1 MLGPV
6 NFRMMACTAI
16 LTVLVL
22 PYLQVAF
29 AKDSGEPHFVND
41 TDQSQVGWHERQLV
55 SRLLDSERFPHR
67 ALTLPADQQDLPLT
81 VEIGMMLQQIMNVYE
96 KDQILIIN
104 AWLNYGWTDPTLAWN
119 QSHYG
124 GVKNIRLPPSHLWT
138 PDVLLYNSA
147 DDGFDATYHTN
158 VLINSSGYCVW
169 IPPGILRSTCQIN
182 VEYFPFD
189 EQICTLK
196 FSSWTYDGFALDLI
210 SKNDSSFT
218 DSMTENG
225 EWEML
230 SMWAVREVE
239 PFESTTYVAVT
250 FKLHIRRRSLYY
262 FVNVL
267 IPCVLISMLTVLSFS
282 LPPDS
287 GEKLSFGVTIL
298 LSLTVFMMIVA
309 SAMPET
315 SFVIPLIAKYFTCVL
330 VLVAL
335 SVVCTVI
342 SLNLH
347 FRNPN
352 THSMHGWLHCILLD
366 YLPWILRMTRPGREI
381 ANPCYSKHV
390 TGKPKKDFELMERS
404 PLRNRATGL
413 GEKATRNGIRTGNCH
428 GYLNSTD
435 AIGVK
440 YANYATGTGGDGA
453 EVEPMLS
460 VDHKG
465 CTGCTNK
472 GPILEELRFLTN
484 RYRKKETED
493 EVISDWKFA
502 AMVVDRLCLVV
513 FSIATL
519 LVTFILLCT
528 APNFG
533 K

>member
-1 MLGPV
+1 MSGSV
-6 NFRMMACTAI
+6 SVRMFAWTSV

-22 PYLQVAF
+22 PYLHVAF
-29 AKDSGEPHFVND
+29 AKDTEKTPFVK
-41 TDQSQVGWHERQLV
+41 DQSHVGWHERQLV

-67 ALTLPADQQDLPLT
+67 ALTLPADSIDLPLT
-81 VEIGMMLQQIMNVYE
+81 VEIGFMLQQIMNVNE
-96 KDQILIIN
+96 KDQILVIN
-104 AWLNYGWTDPTLAWN
+104 AWLNYAWSDPTLAWN
-119 QSHYG
+119 QSDYG
-124 GVKNIRLPPSHLWT
+124 GVKNIRLPPSHIWT

-158 VLINSSGYCVW
+158 VLINSSGFCTW
-169 IPPGILRSTCQIN
+169 IPPGILRSTCQID

-189 EQICTLK
+189 EQVCTLK
-196 FSSWTYDGFALDLI
+196 FSSWTYDGFALDLVTR
-210 SKNDSSFT
+210 NDSTFT

-225 EWEML
+225 EWQML
-230 SMWAVREVE
+230 SMWALREVE
-239 PFESTTYVAVT
+239 DFEGAPYVAVT
-250 FKLHIRRRSLYY
+250 FKLRIRRRSLYY

-309 SAMPET
+309 SNMPET

-335 SVVCTVI
+335 SVVFTVV

-352 THSMHGWLHCILLD
+352 THSMHGWLRCVLLE
-366 YLPWILRMTRPGREI
+366 YLPWILRMTRPGQDI
-381 ANPCYSKHV
+381 TNPCFSKNHV
-390 TGKPKKDFELMERS
+390 TGKPKKDMEMVERS
-404 PLRNRATGL
+404 PLRNRATGI
-413 GEKATRNGIRTGNCH
+413 GEQATRNGIRTGNCH

-440 YANYATGTGGDGA
+440 YANYATGAGDGQ

-465 CTGCTNK
+465 CPACCNK
-472 GPILEELRFLTN
+472 GPILDELRFLTN

-493 EVISDWKFA
+493 EVVSDWKFA

-519 LVTFILLCT
+519 LVTFILLYT

-533 K
+533 R